1 MSFARKDY
9 EAWALLGEGGEAK
22 VYRARQKSTHR
33 VVAIREMKP
42 DAAGRAAHEAEL
54 LATLRHQGLAVL
66 IDYGFDQGRFHLVQ
80 DFVRGVLPLEFG
92 PLPAISAIRCM
103 RYLAKTLG
111 FLHGKNIVHGDLNP
125 GNLLLTNAEECVLVD
140 FGMVRRLGESSFVA
154 MGSPR
159 YFTPEHFSGLEFT
172 PATDVFACGALLYFL
187 VTGKHLFPEADF
199 DSVAQTITGLQNSDT
214 RQAVAARWSQLPQE
228 LWPVFE
234 GCLQYHAEDRFEDI
248 EELDENL
255 EIAEQ
260 QLRKRISSLELVQTG
275 SAIQKANANRER
287 QVLDSAYEIA
297 VSKKD
302 WRSAEA
308 LLDDLL
314 AISPSDES
322 LHGQLRFLVQRK
334 KRRKRVFLFLAIALA
349 LFLFAFVLRFA
360 VFSSQEEQTLQH
372 FGQKILQLERQRQ
385 ELDVPPTG
393 KTTTTT
399 RVVPFENAQEYS
411 QAWVD
416 SLPISLTDPLLRLPV
431 GDHEFRG
438 ILQGESHMRR
448 ARIHVPPE
456 GNVKWEWQPSH
467 WTEDKKTK

>member
-22 VYRARQKSTHR
+22 VYRARQKSTRR

-80 DFVRGVLPLEFG
+80 DFVPGVVPLEFG
-92 PLPAISAIRCM
+92 PLPAIAALRCM
-103 RYLAKTLG
+103 RYLGKTLA

-125 GNLLLTNAEECVLVD
+125 GNLLLTGAEECVLVD
-140 FGMVRRLGESSFVA
+140 FGMVRRLGESSSVT

-172 PATDVFACGALLYFL
+172 PATDVFACGVLLYFL

-199 DSVAQTITGLQNSDT
+199 DSVAQAITGLQNSAM
-214 RQAVAARWSQLPQE
+214 RQEVSARWSQLPQE

-234 GCLQYHAEDRFEDI
+234 GCLQYQAEDRFEDI

-260 QLRKRISSLELVQTG
+260 QIRKRISSLELIQTG
-275 SAIQKANANRER
+275 SAIQKAKANRER
-287 QVLDSAYEIA
+287 QVLDAAYESA

-302 WRSAEA
+302 WKSAET

-314 AISPSDES
+314 AISPTDES
-322 LHGQLRFLVQRK
+322 LHKQLRFLVQKK
-334 KRRKRVFLFLAIALA
+334 KRHKLGLMCIAIALI
-349 LFLFAFVLRFA
+349 LILLGIILRFA

-385 ELDVPPTG
+385 EVDVHPAEIA
-393 KTTTTT
+393 TTTT

-416 SLPISLTDPLLRLPV
+416 SLPVSLTDPILRLSF

-438 ILQGESHMRR
+438 ILQGESQMRR
-448 ARIHVPPE
+448 ARIHVPRV
-456 GNVKWEWQPSH
+456 GNVQWEWQPSLRK
-467 WTEDKKTK
+467 EDNKTK